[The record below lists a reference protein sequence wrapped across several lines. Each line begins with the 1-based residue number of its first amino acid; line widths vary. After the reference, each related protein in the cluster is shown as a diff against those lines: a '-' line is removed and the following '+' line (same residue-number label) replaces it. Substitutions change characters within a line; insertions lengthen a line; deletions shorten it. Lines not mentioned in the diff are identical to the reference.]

1 MTRRPDFEIG
11 PTLRAIQH
19 KRAAFVTL
27 VLEVACGLAVVVN
40 VLLLGD
46 WLRRGT
52 HDDLGLALDRTVL
65 VTARAAGP
73 IAADQGALDVAALRA
88 LPEVSG
94 AAQVG
99 DLPLGRWRLPEQAFS
114 KARKTPAVVWVL
126 RGGAQVGAGLGLPIT
141 GRDLTEADLAEASS
155 HPRAL
160 ITWALARELF
170 GDADPVG
177 QRFATSHSPEVEVVG
192 VLPRYSALPHLAPRA
207 DQVAILA
214 TGVGLSPAHFV
225 VSTRPGTSAGHG
237 LAAVRRALS
246 AGAAPGARLLEVRT
260 LRQERELFTR
270 TARGGSWVFAFIIVV
285 VLKLALIGSLAMS
298 SFLVSERTRQIGI
311 RRALGARRVDI
322 VRYFLV
328 ENWLVT
334 SIGLL
339 AGVALTVAVN
349 YFVRTIAPEVVLQW
363 RYVLYGAL
371 AFWITGLGAALGPA
385 LRAAQTSPSVA
396 SRTV

>member
-1 MTRRPDFEIG
+1 MQSLYRPRVNPLRATLGRVRVSPRRGCDRRP
-11 PTLRAIQH
+11 
-19 KRAAFVTL
+19 
-27 VLEVACGLAVVVN
+27 
-40 VLLLGD
+40 
-46 WLRRGT
+46 
-52 HDDLGLALDRTVL
+52 
-65 VTARAAGP
+65 
-73 IAADQGALDVAALRA
+73 
-88 LPEVSG
+88 
-94 AAQVG
+94 
-99 DLPLGRWRLPEQAFS
+99 
-114 KARKTPAVVWVL
+114 
-126 RGGAQVGAGLGLPIT
+126 GGI
-141 GRDLTEADLAEASS
+141 
-155 HPRAL
+155 
-160 ITWALARELF
+160 
-170 GDADPVG
+170 
-177 QRFATSHSPEVEVVG
+177 VG

-214 TGVGLSPAHFV
+214 TGVGMSPAHYV
-225 VSTRPGTSAGHG
+225 ISMRPGTSARHG
-237 LAAVRRALS
+237 LAAVRSALA
-246 AGAAPGARLLEVRT
+246 AGAPGARLLEVRT

-311 RRALGARRVDI
+311 RRALGARRIDI

-339 AGVALTVAVN
+339 AGVALTVVVN
-349 YFVRTIAPEVVLQW
+349 YFVRAIAPEVVLQW

-371 AFWITGLGAALGPA
+371 AFWITGLGAALVPA

>member
-1 MTRRPDFEIG
+1 MTGRPDFELG

-52 HDDLGLALDRTVL
+52 QDDLGLSLDRTVL

-73 IAADQGALDVAALRA
+73 VAADQGALDVAALRA
-88 LPEVSG
+88 LPEVTG
-94 AAQVG
+94 ASHVG

-114 KARKTPAVVWVL
+114 PARKTPAVVWVL
-126 RGGAQVGAGLGLPIT
+126 RGGAGVGAGLGLPIT
-141 GRDLTEADLAEASS
+141 GRDLTETDLAEASS

-160 ITWALARELF
+160 ITWALARELY
-170 GDADPVG
+170 GNADPLG
-177 QRFATSHSPEVEVVG
+177 QSFATSHSPAVEIVG

-214 TGVGLSPAHFV
+214 TGVGMSPAHYV
-225 VSTRPGTSAGHG
+225 ISMRPGTSARHG
-237 LAAVRRALS
+237 LAAVRSALA
-246 AGAAPGARLLEVRT
+246 AGAPGARLLEVRT

-311 RRALGARRVDI
+311 RRALGARRIDI

-339 AGVALTVAVN
+339 AGVALTVVVN

-371 AFWITGLGAALGPA
+371 AFWITGLGAALVPA